1 MKILLVSWYFPPSNR
16 IGAVRIGR
24 LASYL
29 LDRGHDI
36 KIVTCQDPPYNQT
49 LPHDFPQERVTRAKW
64 VDVNALPVALAQRL
78 KRSPKSDIRSENPSE
93 ATIPTSQRGST
104 QPSRFRHLK
113 SFLSSAY
120 THVINWP
127 DQRIGWLPYALG
139 AGRRVLKDWSPD
151 LVFASA
157 PPFTTLLAGALLSRS
172 ARAPLVLEF
181 RDRWWDDPYYPP
193 PAWLRALNRFV
204 ERRLASSAAGLS
216 TVSEPWAETYRARY
230 GKPTIVIYNGYD
242 SEILAKLEERPETP
256 ASDAEPHLRIVYT
269 GGIYPGRRDPSLLF
283 QAIGRLGEAGQA
295 IEVAFYGT
303 APELVLPLA
312 EQAGVRDNVTLHPE
326 VSHKEAIARQSEA
339 DVLLLMQWSDPR
351 EQGNVPGKF
360 FEYMG
365 SRRPI
370 LILGLRDGVPATIA
384 KETGAGVYGADAEQI
399 AGLLTQWL
407 ALKRERGYLPAAP
420 SSAHDGYSREEQYRK
435 LEQFFETLQAGR
447 SDQESRSLNS

>member
-29 LDRGHDI
+29 LDRGHDLR
-36 KIVTCQDPPYNQT
+36 IVTCQDPPYSQT

-64 VDVNALPVALAQRL
+64 VDVNALPAALVRRL
-78 KRSPKSDIRSENPSE
+78 KRSQRNGTQPDSPSE
-93 ATIPTSQRGST
+93 AANLASDAGST
-104 QPSRFRHLK
+104 QPSRARRLK

-120 THVINWP
+120 THVTNWP
-127 DQRIGWLPYALG
+127 DQRIGWLPYAVG
-139 AGRRVLKDWSPD
+139 AGRRILKDWSPD

-157 PPFTTLLAGALLSRS
+157 PPFTTLLAGAWLSRS
-172 ARAPLVLEF
+172 ARAPLVLEL

-204 ERRLASSAAGLS
+204 ERRLVSGAAGLS

-230 GKPTIVIYNGYD
+230 GKPTVVIYNGYD
-242 SEILAKLEERPETP
+242 SEILAKLDQRPEELL
-256 ASDAEPHLRIVYT
+256 SDTEPRLRIVYT

-283 QAIGRLGEAGQA
+283 EAIRRLGAAGQA

-303 APELVLPLA
+303 APDLVLPLA
-312 EQAGVRDNVTLHPE
+312 EQAGVRDKVTLHPE
-326 VSHKEAIARQSEA
+326 VSHEEAIARQSEA
-339 DVLLLMQWSDPR
+339 DVLLLMQWNDPK

-384 KETGAGVYGADAEQI
+384 RETGAGVYGADPDQI

-407 ALKRERGYLPAAP
+407 ALKREKGYLPAVP
-420 SSAHDGYSREEQYRK
+420 VSAREGFSRDDQYRK
-435 LEQFFETLQAGR
+435 LEQFFETLCVNN
-447 SDQESRSLNS
+447 SD